1 MAEKIANEL
10 EKYGLFVWFDRT
22 DVILGSEIYNNLLNT
37 LNAAQNWLGVILL
50 FDETYFYK
58 EWCVQE
64 LESSLNNKLTLFPI
78 LYGIEKSTIP
88 LKYSFLKTINMVTIR
103 KQDDF
108 GYTINKILNALIVNL
123 PMETINL
130 HSEIYQSLIGSYNR
144 LTRAE
149 SEKVICADN
158 IARFL
163 ECSLLYELDHFDSF
177 LVKVIHNK
185 CSMLFKLDKIGVYD
199 VKVTCN
205 ATDILL
211 RKVRPI

>member
-22 DVILGSEIYNNLLNT
+22 DVILGSEINNNLLYT
-37 LNAAQNWLGVILL
+37 LNEAKNWLGIILL

-58 EWCVQE
+58 EWCIKE
-64 LESSLNNKLTLFPI
+64 LELSLSNKLTLFPI

-88 LKYSFLKTINMVTIR
+88 SKYSFLKTINMVTIR

-108 GYTINKILNALIVNL
+108 DYTINKILNALIVNL
-123 PMETINL
+123 PMEKIDL
-130 HSEIYQSLIGSYNR
+130 HSEIYQSLIRSYNR
-144 LTRAE
+144 LTRVE
-149 SEKVICADN
+149 GERVICADN

-163 ECSLLYELDHFDSF
+163 ECSLLYELDHFDYF
-177 LVKVIHNK
+177 LIKVIHNK
-185 CSMLFKLDKIGVYD
+185 CSMLFMLDKISVYD
-199 VKVTCN
+199 IKVACN

-211 RKVRPI
+211 RKVRSI